1 MTNATGKEAVC
12 ELIGRKA
19 FVETILTI
27 NPAIS
32 PKEAED
38 MFEEALDLSHDSV
51 LRALELLWT
60 RYIDHASNYSVTGVS
75 RQNTTRQ
82 SLGSFTEQLDDF
94 ASDLLVRP
102 KANHRVVGTNREFW
116 VNTRTSISQ
125 WTRPFFPRTFRSQE
139 LEVDVFVQ
147 VLIRKDV
154 FPKSPFTAYLN
165 LPPRDLWPASS
176 TLHKQIMEKTTKFK
190 DQQKSV

>member
-1 MTNATGKEAVC
+1 
-12 ELIGRKA
+12 
-19 FVETILTI
+19 
-27 NPAIS
+27 
-32 PKEAED
+32 

-125 WTRPFFPRTFRSQE
+125 VNSHHIFAYISLRSYFSLQWTRPFFPRTFRSQE

-154 FPKSPFTAYLN
+154 FPKRFDTINRGFIL
-165 LPPRDLWPASS
+165 L
-176 TLHKQIMEKTTKFK
+176 
-190 DQQKSV
+190 